1 MPTKSVVDIDVND
14 GSFNRFNELFNKY
27 QASLAATPGKWKETN
42 KEASVLVEQFERLGA
57 ALLAQGQIEREN
69 AEADKDRVNRLKHTE
84 TMWTSINKSSG
95 SVAKNVLDIGAGLL
109 KWGALLGGLDIGGS
123 LFGFDRLAHDSA
135 DRRRSSKGLGLTVG
149 EQSSFQTNFGR
160 FVDPDS
166 YLGNINEAVSDVSKQ
181 GVLRGIG
188 VNPNQDTAK
197 VALDTLKAVSALAK
211 SVPQNML
218 GAQLLSGRGLNQL
231 FSLEDLNRLRRTSSS
246 EIDSQYAHYRTDVGA
261 LGQSDKTGEGYT
273 NFINQLSRAGKQI
286 ETIFTNKLVTLAP
299 ALEHLSKS
307 VVDAFARLAKSPII
321 DEGIAALSRW
331 IDGFSGSIGSPAFLD
346 KLGQFTDDMGFLAQ
360 TLHEM
365 AHPIDSGAAYINYW
379 AKQGVSWLEGKLHP
393 EEAKQKEALQNYLYS
408 QDIHN
413 GFPAGFLEMFAT
425 VESSLNSSAINKD
438 RRGNVYQ
445 GLFQSSA
452 ATDKDYGIT
461 NPFDPVNQTEG
472 ISKKLLHLIDKY
484 RGDLDSIIAA
494 YNSGEKTVDD
504 LKRNA
509 AKNGGNWMSGLP
521 GETQDYFKKAHLQH
535 GLTIR
540 VENAPGANINT
551 SMAVQSQPTGWN

>member
-1 MPTKSVVDIDVND
+1 MPTRSVVDIDVQD
-14 GSFNRFNELFNKY
+14 ASFQRFNELFNKY

-109 KWGALLGGLDIGGS
+109 KWGAILGGLSIGG
-123 LFGFDRLAHDSA
+123 LFGFEKLAHDSA

-211 SVPQNML
+211 AVPQNML

-231 FSLEDLNRLRRTSSS
+231 FTLENLNRLRRTSSG
-246 EIDSQYAHYRTDVGA
+246 ELDSQYAHYRTDVGA
-261 LGQSDKTGEGYT
+261 LGQSDKTGEAYT

-299 ALEHLSKS
+299 SLEHLSKS
-307 VVDAFARLAKSPII
+307 VVAAFKRLADSPII
-321 DEGIAALSRW
+321 DDGIAALDRW
-331 IDGFSGSIGSPAFLD
+331 IEGFSGSIGSPAFLD
-346 KLGQFTDDMGFLAQ
+346 KLGQFADDMGGVMDLI
-360 TLHEM
+360 HGM
-365 AHPIDSGAAYINYW
+365 AHPIDDAKPWVKYWGGQAA
-379 AKQGVSWLEGKLHP
+379 SWWEDFAHP
-393 EEAKQKEALQNYLYS
+393 EEKKQRQERSLALQAYLS
-408 QDIHN
+408 KTGISH
-413 GFPAGFLEMFAT
+413 GLPAGLLELIAGIESGGDPNAT
-425 VESSLNSSAINKD
+425 SPKGA
-438 RRGNVYQ
+438 Q
-445 GLFQSSA
+445 GLFQLMPETA
-452 ATDKDYGIT
+452 KQYGAS
-461 NPFDPVNQTEG
+461 NAYDPVQATTAAVG
-472 ISKKLLHLIDKY
+472 LIKHLLVKY
-484 RGDLDSIIAA
+484 HGDLQSVFAA
-494 YNSGEKTVDD
+494 YNDGEGNVDS
-504 LKRNA
+504 LKKQYKDA
-509 AKNGGNWMSGLP
+509 WTSHLP
-521 GETQDYFKKAHLQH
+521 KETRGYLDKAGFGP

-540 VENAPGANINT
+540 VENTPGANINT
-551 SMAVQSQPTGWN
+551 SMAAQSQPTGWN